1 MRYKVSYGLALI
13 FLDFFG
19 EACPEFISGFVLNS
33 FQDLYQDKKNKRGLW
48 QNPIKKYS
56 LASYVHNHYIC
67 TYFNKF
73 AMDTKLT
80 IKLDKNIIEKA
91 KKYARRKNISL
102 SKMIE
107 SYLNTITRE
116 SKPDIEISPLVK
128 SLSGVIS
135 LPDNFDFKTDY
146 TEYLSEKY

>member
-1 MRYKVSYGLALI
+1 
-13 FLDFFG
+13 
-19 EACPEFISGFVLNS
+19 
-33 FQDLYQDKKNKRGLW
+33 
-48 QNPIKKYS
+48 
-56 LASYVHNHYIC
+56 
-67 TYFNKF
+67 
-73 AMDTKLT
+73 MDTKLT

-146 TEYLSEKY
+146 TEYMSEKY

>member
-1 MRYKVSYGLALI
+1 
-13 FLDFFG
+13 
-19 EACPEFISGFVLNS
+19 
-33 FQDLYQDKKNKRGLW
+33 
-48 QNPIKKYS
+48 
-56 LASYVHNHYIC
+56 
-67 TYFNKF
+67 
-73 AMDTKLT
+73 MDTKLT

-116 SKPDIEISPLVK
+116 SKPDVEISPLVK